1 MLGDVGP
8 GRGLVQPGM
17 CVAARECVCA
27 DKRTDT
33 EHDGLDSLQSRIL
46 SSLSPALHSH
56 VVWKVNE
63 HYLTSIWFFRN
74 GNVEAE
80 LLIALAHHLH
90 ARVLG
95 RWMSGNICCFR

>member
-1 MLGDVGP
+1 FVRGLGP

-46 SSLSPALHSH
+46 SSLCMMHPCPTNATPTHC
-56 VVWKVNE
+56 E
-63 HYLTSIWFFRN
+63 RSIIF
-74 GNVEAE
+74 
-80 LLIALAHHLH
+80 
-90 ARVLG
+90 
-95 RWMSGNICCFR
+95 C